1 MLEILEVRF
10 DERVVGG
17 ELKHC
22 ESAWYQAARGWRSAR
37 ARPGRKRKIHKGV
50 QMGDEGVPR
59 GPGGPPHQAEAPA
72 YSSRSRAPCISLLA
86 CWSPPRVV
94 TSMPCR

>member
-37 ARPGRKRKIHKGV
+37 AGKARSITGSRCGTRAPPADQGVRPTRRKRLPTRAGRERLAFRFWHAGRRRRGGLRWLG
-50 QMGDEGVPR
+50 GDR
-59 GPGGPPHQAEAPA
+59 
-72 YSSRSRAPCISLLA
+72 
-86 CWSPPRVV
+86 
-94 TSMPCR
+94 